1 MDPLPSNQWLSEQG
15 DQRSAIL
22 PLGLT
27 PTSASVWALSALSGG
42 IKLHSPPGGKAA
54 DDLIFFVDLPS
65 PDLSPDLLGDYLPNT
80 GLELEYCL
88 RLHFWEGAQS
98 KTVVIFHF
106 LSPCRI

>member
-1 MDPLPSNQWLSEQG
+1 MLCNPASGADSDIGVCVGSVSSLWW
-15 DQRSAIL
+15 DQAS
-22 PLGLT
+22 LT
-27 PTSASVWALSALSGG
+27 
-42 IKLHSPPGGKAA
+42 PGGKAA